1 MLTKLRGND
10 PSNVFWGSLKLK
22 RPHAALF
29 LLQCFGF
36 LVYPGITSCPIQ
48 GQEGIAAAAMG
59 LQSENCQKKYLLFP
73 PGALEAMTTTCF
85 CDEGS

>member
-22 RPHAALF
+22 RPHTALF

-48 GQEGIAAAAMG
+48 GQQGIAAAAMG
-59 LQSENCQKKYLLFP
+59 LQSENHQRALRTGAGWEVGRVLHIQALLF
-73 PGALEAMTTTCF
+73 L
-85 CDEGS
+85 